1 MITTYY
7 LRRKVSW
14 TTLFST
20 AIANCTTVLI
30 NDPWNPSPQSYLN
43 ISFTLALGFQ
53 TKILALNSSNE
64 SNTFSKLI
72 LLKWIFLWLQMLSK
86 SLNNR
91 DICETHVDYRLA
103 LIHSTCNSNRQS
115 ELKVT
120 HKNAPNA
127 PPRFKNVI
135 FQTHYVRQK
144 NSRFIEKKT
153 AKI

>member
-1 MITTYY
+1 
-7 LRRKVSW
+7 
-14 TTLFST
+14 
-20 AIANCTTVLI
+20 
-30 NDPWNPSPQSYLN
+30 
-43 ISFTLALGFQ
+43 
-53 TKILALNSSNE
+53 
-64 SNTFSKLI
+64 
-72 LLKWIFLWLQMLSK
+72 MLSK

-120 HKNAPNA
+120 HKSAPNA

-153 AKI
+153 AVLLKKKTPKFNVGKSTKRSGYRLWH